1 MRLGPYPKN
10 SEIAVGNS
18 VGNFDFSNLS
28 RGNCTVVFEENRT
41 ISITILPCARRVCAP
56 PHISPI
62 TCQSTLGIIHNSVL
76 EKNSIKNFLSLVSVS
91 PKSRDSLFCN
101 RFDDTISRDKS
112 LSLIRVNLHQHS
124 AVGNFVGNLQGAT
137 GVQ

>member
-1 MRLGPYPKN
+1 MENKPQKRHFRKN
-10 SEIAVGNS
+10 R
-18 VGNFDFSNLS
+18 DFFIYDACLLSSMWFIVFLS
-28 RGNCTVVFEENRT
+28 RR
-41 ISITILPCARRVCAP
+41 AP
-56 PHISPI
+56 NISPV
-62 TCQSTLGIIHNSVL
+62 TRQSALGVIHNSVL